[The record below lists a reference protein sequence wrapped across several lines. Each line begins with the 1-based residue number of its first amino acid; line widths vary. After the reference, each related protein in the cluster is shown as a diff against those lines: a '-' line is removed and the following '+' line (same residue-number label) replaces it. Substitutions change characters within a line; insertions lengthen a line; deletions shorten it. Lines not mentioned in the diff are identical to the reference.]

1 MTPSQLE
8 AMVRNLNTRTTAI
21 EQILPT
27 LVTKDDLKTGLD
39 GVEARLGVRI
49 NGVEARIDGVEAR
62 LDGVEARLE
71 NRVDGVK
78 SHVLALIEKV
88 KADYDVLARH
98 LANVPSDIRRL
109 TEQVAG
115 MSDLRG
121 DIQRLT
127 EQVSGLA
134 RKIDDPPRRRR

>member
-49 NGVEARIDGVEAR
+49 NGVEARI
-62 LDGVEARLE
+62 DGVEARLE